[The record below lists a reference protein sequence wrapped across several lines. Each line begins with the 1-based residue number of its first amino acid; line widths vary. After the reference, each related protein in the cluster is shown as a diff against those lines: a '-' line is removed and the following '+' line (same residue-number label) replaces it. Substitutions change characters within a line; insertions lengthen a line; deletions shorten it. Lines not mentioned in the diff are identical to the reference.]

1 MRSLIIVTAIAG
13 LLTVAGDCKGP
24 KKPKA
29 QAAAVAEDA
38 WWAVDVE
45 EELEES
51 LELDVEVA
59 LDHQLEPALVRFT
72 HSGGETQATVFI
84 GAQSHLFV
92 VSADGEVSDW

>member
-45 EELEES
+45 DQLDRGE
-51 LELDVEVA
+51 ELDVEVA
-59 LDHQLEPALVRFT
+59 LDDELEPALVRFIQLE
-72 HSGGETQATVFI
+72 GETQATVFI
-84 GAQSHLFV
+84 GDQSHVFV
-92 VSADGEVSDW
+92 VSTDGEVADW